1 MFQVGTQWNPLQAQL
16 KEIIL
21 REDRFDEAVALLY
34 RMHAL
39 VHSAAVYDGS
49 APTYMDETYAGVD
62 PQTFQTMPT
71 AKDVTIAWDIW
82 HITRIEDL
90 TTNLLIDEGAQVL
103 DAAWAARL
111 HTACTDTGNAMTD
124 PEILQ
129 LSRELT
135 MDALRDYRD
144 AVGRRTREVIAGL
157 RPGDMR
163 RKVPPAGLAR
173 IREQGGVTA
182 HPDSAWLLDFW
193 GRKTIAGLCLM
204 PVTRHQI
211 VHLNDCAKLKEKC
224 RRMQ

>member
-1 MFQVGTQWNPLQAQL
+1 MFHVGTDWNPLQAQL

-21 REDRFDEAVALLY
+21 HKDRFNEAVALLH

-39 VHSAAVYDGS
+39 VHSAGIYGS
-49 APTYMDETYAGVD
+49 GYPTYMDETWEGLD
-62 PQTFQTMPT
+62 RQTFQTMPT

-90 TTNLLIDEGAQVL
+90 TANLLIDGGQQVL
-103 DAAWAARL
+103 DAPWSARL
-111 HTACTDTGNAMTD
+111 NTAFTDTGNAMTD
-124 PEILQ
+124 EEILQ
-129 LSRELT
+129 LSRELP

-144 AVGRRTREVIAGL
+144 AVGRRTREIIGRL
-157 RPGDMR
+157 CPDDMR
-163 RKVPPAGLAR
+163 RKVPSAGLER

-182 HPDSAWLLDFW
+182 NPASAWLLDFW
-193 GRKTIAGLCLM
+193 GRKNVGGLFLM

-224 RRMQ
+224 RRSR